1 MRSFL
6 KDLQFPFPLILQPSI
21 TCHKGVSRTISLWA
35 LRRYRSQIWR
45 HRSPD
50 MPACSSGRS
59 SRFSPS
65 AILSPGK
72 NGIHRS
78 PGNPRAGSHLKDVLC
93 GNRNPDPDHRNQRLP
108 SRHHCGNIRSRHRRN
123 NPCYKHIKA
132 LWTIFGRLLP
142 AHLLRHLHPLRASCT

>member
-1 MRSFL
+1 MRPFL

-35 LRRYRSQIWR
+35 LRRYRSRIWR

-50 MPACSSGRS
+50 MPVCSSVRS

-72 NGIHRS
+72 NGRHRS
-78 PGNPRAGSHLKDVLC
+78 PGNPMAGSRPRVVLC
-93 GNRNPDPDHRNQRLP
+93 GNRNPDPDRRQRRLP
-108 SRHHCGNIRSRHRRN
+108 SRHHCGNIRSRHRRSS
-123 NPCYKHIKA
+123 PCYKHIKA
-132 LWTIFGRLLP
+132 LWTIFCRLLP
-142 AHLLRHLHPLRASCT
+142 AHPLRR